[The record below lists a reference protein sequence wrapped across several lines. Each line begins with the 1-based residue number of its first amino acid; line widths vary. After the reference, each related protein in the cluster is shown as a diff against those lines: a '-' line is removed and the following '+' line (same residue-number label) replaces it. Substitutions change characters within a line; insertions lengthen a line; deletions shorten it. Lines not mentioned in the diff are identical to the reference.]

1 MYYLTLL
8 MNKYSKSKK
17 KSSQIVGFFSRS
29 IKESTKLADFI
40 ICTQVFSLYFQ
51 AAVEPFSCLAAY
63 SAILSSSI
71 GLKWR
76 INP

>member
-17 KSSQIVGFFSRS
+17 KQSNCWVFFWS

-71 GLKWR
+71 GLK
-76 INP
+76 

>member
-17 KSSQIVGFFSRS
+17 KKQSN
-29 IKESTKLADFI
+29 
-40 ICTQVFSLYFQ
+40 CWVFLKVNLRVYETRRFDNLYTSFQ

>member
-8 MNKYSKSKK
+8 MNKYSKSK

-29 IKESTKLADFI
+29 IKESTKLADLI

-71 GLKWR
+71 GLK
-76 INP
+76 